1 LATIGVF
8 DSGVGGLS
16 VLRAVRQQ
24 RPGDTLLYVADS
36 AYAPYG
42 DRPDNYILD
51 RARAVADFLLEQH
64 VDALVV
70 ASNTVTAIA
79 IADLRARLTIPVVG
93 IEPGVKPAVA
103 ATRTGC
109 IGVLATSATV
119 AGAKFKALLERHGD
133 AARILVQACPGL
145 VDQVERG
152 DLAGPATRALLARY
166 VDPLVA
172 GGADVLVIGCTH
184 YAFLK
189 PAIRDVAGPG
199 VIALIDPSDAVALQL
214 TRRLEET
221 GVAPLAGTSGSEVF
235 WTSAEPQTLEPL
247 VARLWGGPVS
257 MRQMAP
263 ARPV

>member
-1 LATIGVF
+1 MF

-24 RPGDTLLYVADS
+24 RPGDTLIYAADS

-42 DRPDNYILD
+42 DRGDDYILD
-51 RARAVADFLLEQH
+51 RARAVATFLLRQD

-79 IADLRARLTIPVVG
+79 IADLRARLSIPVVG

-103 ATRTGC
+103 ATRAGC

-119 AGAKFKALLERHGD
+119 AGAKFKALLERHRH

-145 VDQVERG
+145 VDQVEQG

-172 GGADVLVIGCTH
+172 AGADVLVIGCTH

-199 VIALIDPSDAVALQL
+199 VIELIDPSDAVALQL
-214 TRRLEET
+214 TRRLEEARVPECP
-221 GVAPLAGTSGSEVF
+221 GAAGTEVF
-235 WTSAEPQTLEPL
+235 WTSAEPGSLQPL

-257 MRQMAP
+257 MRRMGP
-263 ARPV
+263 AGAV

>member
-1 LATIGVF
+1 M
-8 DSGVGGLS
+8 S

-24 RPGDTLLYVADS
+24 RPGDTLIYAADS

-42 DRPDNYILD
+42 DRSDDYILD
-51 RARAVADFLLEQH
+51 RARAVADFLLQQKI
-64 VDALVV
+64 DALVV

-103 ATRTGC
+103 ATRSGC

-119 AGAKFKALLERHGD
+119 AGTKFKALLERHRH

-145 VDQVERG
+145 VDRVEQG

-172 GGADVLVIGCTH
+172 DGADVLVIGCTH

-189 PAIRDVAGPG
+189 PAILDVAGPG
-199 VIALIDPSDAVALQL
+199 VIALVDPSDAVALQL
-214 TRRLEET
+214 TRRLAET
-221 GVAPLAGTSGSEVF
+221 GVAALPGATGTEEF
-235 WTSAEPQTLEPL
+235 WTSAEPRDLEPL
-247 VARLWGGPVS
+247 VARLWGGSVVL
-257 MRQMAP
+257 RRMAP
-263 ARPV
+263 VRPV